1 VVLAVV
7 DDQSQ
12 VDAGELRQE
21 SLLCGILLICGVTS
35 RINDKLAALVPGIG
49 VQAVKRLRLLR
60 NVTSRP
66 GHPAPGIRRRGRRSR
81 CAGRPGSGLCA
92 ARREHISSAEV
103 HPHTSFLIR
112 DIEGW

>member
-1 VVLAVV
+1 MVLAVV

-21 SLLCGILLICGVTS
+21 SLLCGILLICGVTP

-66 GHPAPGIRRRGRRSR
+66 GHPAPGIRRRSR
-81 CAGRPGSGLCA
+81 CAGRPSSGLCA